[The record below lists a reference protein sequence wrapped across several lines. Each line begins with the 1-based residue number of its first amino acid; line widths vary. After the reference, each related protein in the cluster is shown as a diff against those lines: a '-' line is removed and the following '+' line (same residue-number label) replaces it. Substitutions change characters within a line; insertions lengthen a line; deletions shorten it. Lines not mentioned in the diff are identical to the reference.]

1 MVKYNIARCM
11 STQHPDN
18 VRAPFFSDNVVIEGD
33 DEIKEAYYCF
43 SNLDM
48 KEQLWD
54 CEGKE
59 VDNFV
64 IKKILTR
71 YPVFFS
77 NNRLGRD
84 RFMLLR
90 VPNPEVE
97 KNEAK
102 ILFEVLESIPRSF
115 DISNAIYKDDVAPL
129 FEVSVPMTSSA
140 KTLIRISE
148 YYKRFVS
155 GKQDVSL
162 IDGDVKISEWIGR
175 FYPDKIRLMPLFE
188 TKEAMLDADKI
199 TKEYIDSQKPEG
211 YQRVWLARSD
221 PALNYGNLA
230 ATLIIKVSLQ
240 RLHKLEQ
247 KLSLDIPVMIGV
259 GSAPFRGNVNPTNVA
274 NILQEFPSIQT
285 YTIQSAFKYDY
296 EENVVKKAI
305 DYLNNSKRCE
315 PTLVDEEVLIKI
327 IEKTSTQYQKEI
339 KVMAPLINKMSLY
352 IPKRRKRKLHI
363 GLFGYSRKTADVHLP
378 RAITFTAALY
388 SLGLPPELLGL
399 GALNKDDVKIIRS
412 IYPNFDNDLAD
423 CLKYLN
429 TDNLKYFPKE
439 ALQSV
444 EFALG
449 LIDYNVDKEH
459 KELTENI
466 MKNLMK
472 LETETI
478 AEEVVKAGH
487 IRKFLG

>member
-1 MVKYNIARCM
+1 MTKFNIARCM

-18 VRAPFFSDNVVIEGD
+18 VRAPFFSDNVIIGGE

-71 YPVFFS
+71 YPVFF
-77 NNRLGRD
+77 NKNRLGKD
-84 RFMLLR
+84 IFMLLR

-115 DISNAIYKDDVAPL
+115 DISNAIYHDDVAPL
-129 FEVSVPMTSSA
+129 FEVSIPMTSSA
-140 KTLIRISE
+140 KTLIRLSE
-148 YYKRFVS
+148 YYKKFVS
-155 GKQDVSL
+155 GKQDASL
-162 IDGDVKISEWIGR
+162 IKGDIKISEWIGR
-175 FYPDKIRLMPLFE
+175 FYPNKIRVMPLFE

-199 TKEYIDSQKPEG
+199 TEEYINSQKPKE

-230 ATLIIKVSLQ
+230 ATLLIKVALQ

-259 GSAPFRGNVNPTNVA
+259 GSAPFRGNLNPTNVA

-296 EENVVKKAI
+296 EENVVKRAI
-305 DYLNNSKRCE
+305 DYLNNSHRKE
-315 PTLVDEEVLIKI
+315 PTSVDEEALIKI
-327 IEKTSTQYQKEI
+327 IEKTSVQYQKEI
-339 KVMAPLINKMSLY
+339 KLMAPLINKMSLY

-378 RAITFTAALY
+378 RAITFTASLY

-399 GALNKDDVKIIRS
+399 SALNSEDIKMIRS
-412 IYPNFDNDLAD
+412 VYPNFDNDLAD
-423 CLKYLN
+423 SLRYFN
-429 TDNLKYFPKE
+429 ADNLKYFPKE
-439 ALQSV
+439 ALESV
-444 EFALG
+444 KFASN
-449 LIDYNVDKEH
+449 LIDYKVDKEH

-466 MKNLMK
+466 MKNLEAS
-472 LETETI
+472 ETETI
-478 AEEVVKAGH
+478 TEDVVKAGF